1 MTGAAPS
8 ETNVSVQTASP
19 LFRAELDVRW
29 RDLDAFDHVNNAS
42 YLTYLEE
49 ARLQWFATLP
59 EPWMSD
65 TVAPVLAA
73 SHINYRQP
81 IGWPGRVIVELFVE
95 RLGGSSLTIAHRIV
109 SASDASVLYSDG
121 SVVLVWI
128 DRASGRSTAMPESV
142 RAACAATG

>member
-1 MTGAAPS
+1 MSGSARS
-8 ETNVSVQTASP
+8 ESSVSVQMASL

-29 RDLDAFDHVNNAS
+29 RDLDVFDHVNNAS

-59 EPWMSD
+59 APWMSD
-65 TVAPVLAA
+65 TMAPVLAA

-81 IGWPGRVIVELFVE
+81 IGWPGRVVVELFVE
-95 RLGGSSLTIAHRIV
+95 RLGGSSLTLAHRIV
-109 SASDASVLYSDG
+109 SASDASVLYSDA
-121 SVVLVWI
+121 SLVLVWI
-128 DRASGRSTAMPESV
+128 DRASGRSTAMPTSV